1 MLHAS
6 ECLMQR
12 AILIMFLA
20 MSLIP
25 AGDSAGKILTSQMGV
40 APVFVAW
47 SRFAIGLIILIP
59 FIPDQTRALFGNWRI
74 WVRAAM
80 ICGGITCIQTAL
92 QTEDVA
98 NVFAAFFIGPL
109 LSYVLAAVFLREP
122 ITLLRSAL
130 IAIGFAGVLLVV
142 RPGVDVSVG
151 LLWALAAGTFF
162 GIFLTMS
169 RWLSDLATPLQL
181 SVTQLV
187 ISTGLLLPFG
197 LMHLPEFTAPIA
209 ALTVTSAACSM
220 LGNLLMLYAYRIA
233 PATKIAPMVYFQ
245 LLSAVALGWVLFG
258 ALPDAMTWIGLAII
272 LSAGIASTRL
282 R

>member
-1 MLHAS
+1 MRHAS
-6 ECLMQR
+6 ECHMQR
-12 AILIMFLA
+12 AILIMFMA

-80 ICGGITCIQTAL
+80 ICGGI
-92 QTEDVA
+92 
-98 NVFAAFFIGPL
+98 
-109 LSYVLAAVFLREP
+109 
-122 ITLLRSAL
+122 
-130 IAIGFAGVLLVV
+130 
-142 RPGVDVSVG
+142 
-151 LLWALAAGTFF
+151 
-162 GIFLTMS
+162 
-169 RWLSDLATPLQL
+169 
-181 SVTQLV
+181 
-187 ISTGLLLPFG
+187 
-197 LMHLPEFTAPIA
+197 
-209 ALTVTSAACSM
+209 
-220 LGNLLMLYAYRIA
+220 
-233 PATKIAPMVYFQ
+233 FQ

-258 ALPDAMTWIGLAII
+258 ALPDAMTWIGLAVI

>member
-1 MLHAS
+1 
-6 ECLMQR
+6 MQR
-12 AILIMFLA
+12 AILIMFMA

-47 SRFAIGLIILIP
+47 SRFAIGMIILIP

-74 WVRAAM
+74 WIRAAM

-98 NVFAAFFIGPL
+98 NVFAAFFVGPL

-122 ITLLRSAL
+122 ITLLRSTL
-130 IAIGFAGVLLVV
+130 ILIGFAGVLLVV

-151 LLWALAAGTFF
+151 LLWALAAGTFY
-162 GIFLTMS
+162 GIFLTMT
-169 RWLSDLATPLQL
+169 RWLSGLASPLQL
-181 SVTQLV
+181 SFTQLV
-187 ISTGLLLPFG
+187 ISVGLLLPFG
-197 LMHLPEFTAPIA
+197 LMQLPEFSAPIA

-233 PATKIAPMVYFQ
+233 PATKIAPMIYFQ
-245 LLSAVALGWVLFG
+245 LLSAVGLGWVLFG
-258 ALPDAMTWIGLAII
+258 ALPDVMTWIGLAII